1 MTFDEHYRN
10 SKLQG
15 QLKGQKQ
22 VLMERGL
29 WQDFCTD
36 GTKFL
41 LKCPAKNNKS
51 TCDNLGKSCS
61 TALLKSQPN
70 FRNQKGWLQEEIE
83 AAGHNVISI
92 LNSIV
97 N

>member
-36 GTKFL
+36 GT
-41 LKCPAKNNKS
+41 
-51 TCDNLGKSCS
+51 
-61 TALLKSQPN
+61 
-70 FRNQKGWLQEEIE
+70 
-83 AAGHNVISI
+83 
-92 LNSIV
+92 NSY
-97 N
+97 